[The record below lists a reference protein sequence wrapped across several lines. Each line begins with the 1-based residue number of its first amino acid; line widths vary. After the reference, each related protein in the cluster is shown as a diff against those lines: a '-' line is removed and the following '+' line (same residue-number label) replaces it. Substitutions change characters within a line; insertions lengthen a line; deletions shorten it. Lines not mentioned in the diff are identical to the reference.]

1 MTHADAL
8 NPVSAA
14 DIMPR
19 IADLKADVDVL
30 LSQLSE
36 GEYLTVDTFAN
47 NWIHLTALY
56 EKIQAQMNDRI
67 LMDRLIRTDLMLAAD
82 LLAVGRMITVL
93 DNFMRCAIIPR

>member
-1 MTHADAL
+1 MTHADGA

-14 DIMPR
+14 DIMPS

-47 NWIHLTALY
+47 NWVHLMALY

-67 LMDRLIRTDLMLAAD
+67 LMDRLIRTDLLLTAD

-93 DNFMRCAIIPR
+93 DNFMRCAVIPR

>member
-1 MTHADAL
+1 M
-8 NPVSAA
+8 S
-14 DIMPR
+14 R

-30 LSQLSE
+30 LCQLSE

-47 NWIHLTALY
+47 NWIYLTTLY

-67 LMDRLIRTDLMLAAD
+67 LMDRLIRTDLLLAAD

-93 DNFMRCAIIPR
+93 DNFMRCAVIPR

>member
-1 MTHADAL
+1 MTHADAV
-8 NPVSAA
+8 NPVSTA

-67 LMDRLIRTDLMLAAD
+67 LMGRLIRTDLLLAAD
-82 LLAVGRMITVL
+82 LLAVRRMITVL
-93 DNFMRCAIIPR
+93 DNFMRYAIIPR

>member
-1 MTHADAL
+1 MTHADVA
-8 NPVSAA
+8 NPVSTA

-47 NWIHLTALY
+47 NWIHLTTLY

-67 LMDRLIRTDLMLAAD
+67 LMDRLIRTDLLLAAD

-93 DNFMRCAIIPR
+93 DNFMRCAVIPR

>member
-1 MTHADAL
+1 MTHADGA
-8 NPVSAA
+8 NPVSTA
-14 DIMPR
+14 DIMLR

-56 EKIQAQMNDRI
+56 EKVQAQMNDRI
-67 LMDRLIRTDLMLAAD
+67 MMDRLIRTDLMLTAD

-93 DNFMRCAIIPR
+93 DNFMRCAVITR